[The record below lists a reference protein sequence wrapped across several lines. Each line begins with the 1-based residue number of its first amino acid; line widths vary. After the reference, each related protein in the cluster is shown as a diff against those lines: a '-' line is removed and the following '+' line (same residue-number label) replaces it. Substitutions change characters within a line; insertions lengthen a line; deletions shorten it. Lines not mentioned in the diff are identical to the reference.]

1 MHGSEST
8 SLSARTGMCCKESN
22 HLQAGRPPPTPKRRT
37 AIARN
42 QPPPSTLPPS
52 QLQAG
57 LNLMLRADIRGTI
70 EVSCTAGLSQPL
82 SALVRR
88 TARCA
93 LFGSGTGRRPVPGLR
108 PKLGPPLAGRARGSR
123 SPLRSLLPPL
133 VPRVVKPN
141 CRDLWRVFQSAGC
154 DPSHRL
160 TPGRQPLY
168 HEPRPPSAS
177 DHHGRAR
184 PHLPLG
190 CGVVLWPKGSLGV

>member
-8 SLSARTGMCCKESN
+8 SLSARTGMSCKESN
-22 HLQAGRPPPTPKRRT
+22 HGAGRPHPTPKRRT

-42 QPPPSTLPPS
+42 QPPPSRLPPS

-88 TARCA
+88 RTRCA
-93 LFGSGTGRRPVPGLR
+93 SFGSGTGRRPVPGLR

-123 SPLRSLLPPL
+123 SPLRSLPWCPAWLSPTVATCGGCSSQPGVSPPTASPQA
-133 VPRVVKPN
+133 V
-141 CRDLWRVFQSAGC
+141 
-154 DPSHRL
+154 SHCNMN
-160 TPGRQPLY
+160 PA
-168 HEPRPPSAS
+168 HPRPPITMAVPAPIS
-177 DHHGRAR
+177 R
-184 PHLPLG
+184 
-190 CGVVLWPKGSLGV
+190 